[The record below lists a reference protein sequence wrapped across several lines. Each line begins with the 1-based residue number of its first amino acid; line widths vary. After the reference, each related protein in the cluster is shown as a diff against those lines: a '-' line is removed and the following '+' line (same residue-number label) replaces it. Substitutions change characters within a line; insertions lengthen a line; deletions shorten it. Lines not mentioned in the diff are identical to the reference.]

1 MGKVLVVH
9 FLRRIIEI
17 LIRSKRRGEIKVEEK
32 WRSIISEGKRER
44 DDGLRARE
52 IFIVRRRVVF
62 SNVGFSVDHKR

>member
-32 WRSIISEGKRER
+32 WRSIISEGKR
-44 DDGLRARE
+44 DDDLRARE

>member
-32 WRSIISEGKRER
+32 WRSIISEGKR
-44 DDGLRARE
+44 DDDLRARE
-52 IFIVRRRVVF
+52 IFIVHRRVVF